1 MLIFTAQEIREALGC
16 EVILGGSSAVCR
28 AGWSTQLQLM
38 PEILTRGTPQ
48 SNISGARLRPRKLEA
63 FDRLSH
69 WLCPPQQEID
79 CPMLLPEMAIADALV
94 DRASGGQTHIY
105 DPDDLDPDEIPEG
118 AADPVLAGP
127 WRIWDGR
134 STVQAKPRLTWRC
147 CAGRHPS
154 RLDDTFGCRSNT
166 VKTEKLY

>member
-118 AADPVLAGP
+118 AADRFSRALADLGWPV
-127 WRIWDGR
+127 DG
-134 STVQAKPRLTWRC
+134 SSEAQAYLEVLRGEASFSPR
-147 CAGRHPS
+147 
-154 RLDDTFGCRSNT
+154 
-166 VKTEKLY
+166 

>member
-69 WLCPPQQEID
+69 WLCPPQQEMIAL
-79 CPMLLPEMAIADALV
+79 CSCLRWRSPMPWWIAPPAGKLISTIRMILIPMRSRKVQPTRFSRALGGSGMAGRRFKRSPGLP
-94 DRASGGQTHIY
+94 G
-105 DPDDLDPDEIPEG
+105 G
-118 AADPVLAGP
+118 AARGGILLASMTHSAAD
-127 WRIWDGR
+127 RI
-134 STVQAKPRLTWRC
+134 L
-147 CAGRHPS
+147 
-154 RLDDTFGCRSNT
+154 
-166 VKTEKLY
+166 